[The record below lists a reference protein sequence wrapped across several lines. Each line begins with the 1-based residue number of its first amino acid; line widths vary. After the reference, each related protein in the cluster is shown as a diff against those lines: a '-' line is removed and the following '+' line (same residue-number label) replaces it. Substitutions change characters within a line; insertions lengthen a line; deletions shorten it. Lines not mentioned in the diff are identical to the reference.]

1 MMENISK
8 LILKI
13 ETLNDNELVREY
25 ETVQKMFIN
34 LYGKI
39 KLKNHS
45 NFIERL
51 NNDNISK
58 KIYRDAIFD
67 NLKIMENMINEKSKV
82 TTQSN
87 INATPTININ
97 NSNTNSNSNSNVTNI
112 TFEQVISSVENSQT
126 LSPAEITEVI
136 NKVKEL
142 EKILAES
149 NSKSKKFD
157 KAKPILKFLVD
168 KGIDACIAFIPFLC
182 TL

>member
-1 MMENISK
+1 MIERILD
-8 LILKI
+8 LIEKV
-13 ETLNDNELVREY
+13 ETLNDTELCREY
-25 ETVQKMFIN
+25 ETVQTMFIN
-34 LYGKI
+34 VYGKI
-39 KLKNHS
+39 KLKTHS
-45 NFIERL
+45 NFIERWNG
-51 NNDNISK
+51 NNVPV
-58 KIYRDAIFD
+58 KIYREAILD